1 MNWCIRIILSWAA
14 LEIQHTRHVQGCE
27 WSLIHWPIKN
37 VLAQAYLVTSTSP
50 ACLLIITTQNTH
62 SEENFNSEN
71 SNFWWHLAKRYRRW
85 RKNWPLASRAP
96 RDLGQRFV
104 PDFARINE
112 KHVIKLPST
121 IAKGLKRMSINP
133 LFYFQSYFDRIH
145 CLQGLDFLI
154 IAIQLWSIGSWQ
166 LRIGNNLP
174 FWKKWKYLTE

>member
-85 RKNWPLASRAP
+85 RKLATRQPRSSGSGPKICPRFRANKWKACNQTTQHHC
-96 RDLGQRFV
+96 QRVKKNVDQPF
-104 PDFARINE
+104 
-112 KHVIKLPST
+112 L
-121 IAKGLKRMSINP
+121 
-133 LFYFQSYFDRIH
+133 YFQSYFDQIH

-154 IAIQLWSIGSWQ
+154 IAIQLWSIGSWKFMTAQ
-166 LRIGNNLP
+166 N
-174 FWKKWKYLTE
+174 KE